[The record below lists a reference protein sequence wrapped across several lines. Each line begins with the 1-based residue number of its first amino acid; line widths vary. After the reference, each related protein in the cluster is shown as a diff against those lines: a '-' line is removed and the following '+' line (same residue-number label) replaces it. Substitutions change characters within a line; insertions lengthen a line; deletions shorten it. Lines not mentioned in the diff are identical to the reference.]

1 MAALFAVQA
10 KNAAVCMQPGARVVV
25 RWCCARVVV
34 KLAGRCCGH
43 VRCTGI
49 I

>member
-25 RWCCARVVV
+25 RCVLV
-34 KLAGRCCGH
+34 L
-43 VRCTGI
+43 CTSGC
-49 I
+49 